1 MSVEYTDAQLEL
13 FNQAMGI
20 MKKELPSASYMT
32 FFKPLKLRAVTPD
45 ALIIEGPDDFTL
57 KNIRNRYMTMLYNV
71 MKITFGRSYELT
83 LATKEDLDRQS
94 AQISRTMLNKKYTF
108 DNFIVGESNRFACAA
123 ALAVAEDGP
132 EGAITRC
139 LSMAAWAWAKPT

>member
-71 MKITFGRSYELT
+71 MNSVILKTHGINHTGRTFGNTRS
-83 LATKEDLDRQS
+83 R
-94 AQISRTMLNKKYTF
+94 I
-108 DNFIVGESNRFACAA
+108 
-123 ALAVAEDGP
+123 AEPGIFSCSFKRK
-132 EGAITRC
+132 GA
-139 LSMAAWAWAKPT
+139 